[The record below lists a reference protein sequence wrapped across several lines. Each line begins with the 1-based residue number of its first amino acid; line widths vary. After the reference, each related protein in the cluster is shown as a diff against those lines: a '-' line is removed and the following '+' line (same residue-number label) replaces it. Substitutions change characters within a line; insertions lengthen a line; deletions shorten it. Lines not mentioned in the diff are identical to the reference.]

1 MRHPTLR
8 QVEADLERVRSLTP
22 KLAEAAKWAWPMAY
36 SRVRHAHLEGA
47 AGETA
52 RPVEAAVATEGAPEW
67 VVRSEVG
74 RAGIL
79 IGRALELLLEA
90 GACLRRAQLAADVR
104 APAPDMGADIGR
116 PLISKGELAG
126 ARRAKARRDAQRPPG
141 VGYGEY

>member
-36 SRVRHAHLEGA
+36 SRVRHSHLEGA

-79 IGRALELLLEA
+79 IGRALELLTEA
-90 GACLRRAQLAADVR
+90 GACLRRAQLAADAR

-116 PLISKGELAG
+116 PLVSKGELAG

>member
-1 MRHPTLR
+1 MRPPTLR
-8 QVEADLERVRSLTP
+8 QVEADLERVKAITP
-22 KLAEAAKWAWPMAY
+22 KLLEAAKWAWPMAY
-36 SRVRHAHLEGA
+36 GRVRHAHLEGT
-47 AGETA
+47 AGETP
-52 RPVEAAVATEGAPEW
+52 RPVEAAVATEGTPEW

-90 GACLRRAQLAADVR
+90 GACLRRAQLAADQR
-104 APAPDMGADIGR
+104 PPAEEETHGR
-116 PLISKGELAG
+116 PLVSKGELAG